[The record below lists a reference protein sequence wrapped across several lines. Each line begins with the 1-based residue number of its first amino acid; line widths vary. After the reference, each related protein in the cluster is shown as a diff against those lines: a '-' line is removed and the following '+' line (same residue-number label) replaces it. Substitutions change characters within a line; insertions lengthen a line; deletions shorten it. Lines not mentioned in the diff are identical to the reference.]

1 MRAGANVG
9 HRATV
14 GSREF
19 RGMAGLSASWD
30 QWSLSGIG
38 PHLRGSMTTPLLQ
51 ARSIT
56 KRFGAL
62 QALADVDIDIH
73 PGEVLAILGDNG
85 AGKSTFIKILSGA
98 YEPSA
103 GTLLLDGA
111 PVNFGSP
118 QDAADVGIATIFQ
131 ELALSEN
138 LSIAENV
145 FLGRELVRHVLGV
158 PFLKRR
164 AMRQKVAELL
174 RTLEAHI
181 SDPDA
186 AVGTLS
192 GGQRQAVAIS
202 RALNLNARLVI
213 MDEPT
218 AALAVAETRKVLQLI
233 RRLAE
238 GGRAVILISHN
249 MHDVFEV
256 ADRIVV
262 LRRGRKIAERRRSET
277 DPEEVVS
284 FITGAH
290 PDVRALETQA

>member
-1 MRAGANVG
+1 
-9 HRATV
+9 
-14 GSREF
+14 
-19 RGMAGLSASWD
+19 
-30 QWSLSGIG
+30 
-38 PHLRGSMTTPLLQ
+38 MTTPLLQ

-62 QALADVDIDIH
+62 QALADVDVDIH
-73 PGEVLAILGDNG
+73 AGEVLAILGDNG

-111 PVNFGSP
+111 PVSFASP

-145 FLGRELVRHVLGV
+145 FLGRELVRRVLGV
-158 PFLKRR
+158 PFLKRQ
-164 AMRQKVAELL
+164 AMKQKVAELL
-174 RTLEAHI
+174 NTLEAHI
-181 SDPDA
+181 SDPEA
-186 AVGTLS
+186 AVGSLS

-262 LRRGRKIAERRRSET
+262 FRRGRKIAERRRSET

-290 PDVRALETQA
+290 PDVRALEMQA

>member
-1 MRAGANVG
+1 M
-9 HRATV
+9 
-14 GSREF
+14 S
-19 RGMAGLSASWD
+19 
-30 QWSLSGIG
+30 
-38 PHLRGSMTTPLLQ
+38 PPLLQ
-51 ARSIT
+51 ARSIA

-62 QALADVDIDIH
+62 QALADVDVDIH
-73 PGEVLAILGDNG
+73 SGEVLAILGDNG

-111 PVNFGSP
+111 PVSFASP
-118 QDAADVGIATIFQ
+118 QAAADVGIATIFQ

-145 FLGRELVRHVLGV
+145 FLGRELVRRVLGV

-164 AMRQKVAELL
+164 AMKQKVAELMH
-174 RTLEAHI
+174 TLEAHI
-181 SDPDA
+181 SDPEA
-186 AVGTLS
+186 AVGSLS

-262 LRRGRKIAERRRSET
+262 FRRGRKIAERRRSET
-277 DPEEVVS
+277 NPEEVVS

-290 PDVRALETQA
+290 PDVRALEAQA

>member
-1 MRAGANVG
+1 M
-9 HRATV
+9 
-14 GSREF
+14 S
-19 RGMAGLSASWD
+19 
-30 QWSLSGIG
+30 
-38 PHLRGSMTTPLLQ
+38 PPLLQ
-51 ARSIT
+51 ARSIA

-62 QALADVDIDIH
+62 QALADVDVDIH
-73 PGEVLAILGDNG
+73 AGEVLAILGDNG

-111 PVNFGSP
+111 LVSFASP
-118 QDAADVGIATIFQ
+118 QAAADVGIATIFQ

-145 FLGRELVRHVLGV
+145 FLGRELVRRVLGV

-164 AMRQKVAELL
+164 AMKQKVAELL
-174 RTLEAHI
+174 HTLEAHI
-181 SDPDA
+181 SDPEA
-186 AVGTLS
+186 AVGSLS
-192 GGQRQAVAIS
+192 GGQRQAVAIA

-262 LRRGRKIAERRRSET
+262 FRRGRKIAERRRSET

-290 PDVRALETQA
+290 PDVRALEMQA

>member
-1 MRAGANVG
+1 
-9 HRATV
+9 
-14 GSREF
+14 
-19 RGMAGLSASWD
+19 
-30 QWSLSGIG
+30 
-38 PHLRGSMTTPLLQ
+38 MTTPLLQ
-51 ARSIT
+51 ARSIS

-62 QALADVDIDIH
+62 QALADVDVDINA
-73 PGEVLAILGDNG
+73 GEVLAILGDNG

-111 PVNFGSP
+111 PVSFASP

-145 FLGRELVRHVLGV
+145 FLGRELVRRVLGV
-158 PFLKRR
+158 PFLKRQ
-164 AMRQKVAELL
+164 AMKQKVAELL
-174 RTLEAHI
+174 NTLEAHI
-181 SDPDA
+181 SDPEA
-186 AVGTLS
+186 AVGSLS

-202 RALNLNARLVI
+202 RALNLNARLVV

-262 LRRGRKIAERRRSET
+262 FRRGRKIAERRRSET

-290 PDVRALETQA
+290 PDVRALEMQA

>member
-1 MRAGANVG
+1 M
-9 HRATV
+9 
-14 GSREF
+14 S
-19 RGMAGLSASWD
+19 
-30 QWSLSGIG
+30 
-38 PHLRGSMTTPLLQ
+38 PPLLQ
-51 ARSIT
+51 ARSIA

-62 QALADVDIDIH
+62 QALADVDVDIH
-73 PGEVLAILGDNG
+73 SGEVLAILGDNG

-111 PVNFGSP
+111 PVSFASP
-118 QDAADVGIATIFQ
+118 QAAADVGIATIFQ

-145 FLGRELVRHVLGV
+145 FLGRELVRRVLGV

-164 AMRQKVAELL
+164 AMKQKVAELL
-174 RTLEAHI
+174 HTLEAHI
-181 SDPDA
+181 SDPEA
-186 AVGTLS
+186 AVGSLS

-262 LRRGRKIAERRRSET
+262 FRRGRKIAERRRSET

-290 PDVRALETQA
+290 PDVRALEMQA

>member
-1 MRAGANVG
+1 
-9 HRATV
+9 
-14 GSREF
+14 
-19 RGMAGLSASWD
+19 
-30 QWSLSGIG
+30 
-38 PHLRGSMTTPLLQ
+38 MTTPLLQ
-51 ARSIT
+51 ARSIS

-62 QALADVDIDIH
+62 QALADVDVDIH
-73 PGEVLAILGDNG
+73 AGEVLAILGDNG

-111 PVNFGSP
+111 PVSFASP

-145 FLGRELVRHVLGV
+145 FLGRELVRRVLGV
-158 PFLKRR
+158 PFLKRQ
-164 AMRQKVAELL
+164 AMKQKVAELL
-174 RTLEAHI
+174 NTLEVHI
-181 SDPDA
+181 SDPEA
-186 AVGTLS
+186 AVGSLS

-262 LRRGRKIAERRRSET
+262 FRRGRKIAERRRSET

-290 PDVRALETQA
+290 PDVRALEMQA

>member
-1 MRAGANVG
+1 
-9 HRATV
+9 
-14 GSREF
+14 
-19 RGMAGLSASWD
+19 
-30 QWSLSGIG
+30 
-38 PHLRGSMTTPLLQ
+38 MTTPVLQ
-51 ARSIT
+51 ARSIS

-62 QALADVDIDIH
+62 QALADVDVDIH
-73 PGEVLAILGDNG
+73 AGEVLAILGDNG

-111 PVNFGSP
+111 PVSFVSP

-145 FLGRELVRHVLGV
+145 FLGRELVRRVLGV
-158 PFLKRR
+158 PFLKRQ
-164 AMRQKVAELL
+164 AMKQKVAELL
-174 RTLEAHI
+174 NTLDAHI
-181 SDPDA
+181 SDPEA
-186 AVGTLS
+186 TVGSLS

-262 LRRGRKIAERRRSET
+262 FRRGRKIAERRRSET

-290 PDVRALETQA
+290 PDVRALEMQA

>member
-1 MRAGANVG
+1 M
-9 HRATV
+9 
-14 GSREF
+14 S
-19 RGMAGLSASWD
+19 
-30 QWSLSGIG
+30 
-38 PHLRGSMTTPLLQ
+38 PPLLQ
-51 ARSIT
+51 ARSIA

-62 QALADVDIDIH
+62 HALADVDVDIH
-73 PGEVLAILGDNG
+73 AGEVLAILGDNG

-111 PVNFGSP
+111 PVSFASP
-118 QDAADVGIATIFQ
+118 QAAADVGIATIFQ

-145 FLGRELVRHVLGV
+145 FLGRELVRRVLGV

-164 AMRQKVAELL
+164 AMKQKVAELL
-174 RTLEAHI
+174 HTLEAHI
-181 SDPDA
+181 SDPEA
-186 AVGTLS
+186 AVGSLS

-262 LRRGRKIAERRRSET
+262 FRRGRKIAERRRSET

-290 PDVRALETQA
+290 PDVRALEMQA

>member
-1 MRAGANVG
+1 
-9 HRATV
+9 
-14 GSREF
+14 
-19 RGMAGLSASWD
+19 
-30 QWSLSGIG
+30 
-38 PHLRGSMTTPLLQ
+38 MTTPLLQ

-62 QALADVDIDIH
+62 QALADVDVDIH
-73 PGEVLAILGDNG
+73 AGEVLAILGDNG

-103 GTLLLDGA
+103 GTLLLDGG
-111 PVNFGSP
+111 PVSFVSP

-145 FLGRELVRHVLGV
+145 FLGRELVRRVLGV
-158 PFLKRR
+158 PFLRR
-164 AMRQKVAELL
+164 QAMKQKVAELL
-174 RTLEAHI
+174 NTLEAHI
-181 SDPDA
+181 SDPE
-186 AVGTLS
+186 AVVGSLS

-256 ADRIVV
+256 VDRIVV
-262 LRRGRKIAERRRSET
+262 FRRGRKIAERRRSET

-284 FITGAH
+284 LITGAH
-290 PDVRALETQA
+290 PDVRALEMQT

>member
-1 MRAGANVG
+1 
-9 HRATV
+9 
-14 GSREF
+14 
-19 RGMAGLSASWD
+19 
-30 QWSLSGIG
+30 
-38 PHLRGSMTTPLLQ
+38 MTTPLLQ

-56 KRFGAL
+56 KRFGPL

-73 PGEVLAILGDNG
+73 AGEVLAILGDNG

-111 PVNFGSP
+111 PARFASP

-145 FLGRELVRHVLGV
+145 FLGRELVRRVLGV

-164 AMRQKVAELL
+164 AMKQKVAELMH
-174 RTLEAHI
+174 TLEAHI
-181 SDPDA
+181 SDPEA
-186 AVGTLS
+186 AVGSLS

-262 LRRGRKIAERRRSET
+262 FRRGRKIAERRRSET

-290 PDVRALETQA
+290 PDVRALEMQA

>member
-1 MRAGANVG
+1 
-9 HRATV
+9 
-14 GSREF
+14 
-19 RGMAGLSASWD
+19 
-30 QWSLSGIG
+30 
-38 PHLRGSMTTPLLQ
+38 MTTLLLQ

-62 QALADVDIDIH
+62 QALADVNVDIH
-73 PGEVLAILGDNG
+73 AGEVLAILGDNG

-111 PVNFGSP
+111 PVSFVSP

-145 FLGRELVRHVLGV
+145 FLGRELVRRVLGV
-158 PFLKRR
+158 PFLKRQ
-164 AMRQKVAELL
+164 AMKQKVAELL
-174 RTLEAHI
+174 NTLDAHI
-181 SDPDA
+181 SDPEA
-186 AVGTLS
+186 TVGSLS

-262 LRRGRKIAERRRSET
+262 FRRGRKIAERRRSET

-290 PDVRALETQA
+290 PDVRALEMQA

>member
-1 MRAGANVG
+1 MVS
-9 HRATV
+9 TM
-14 GSREF
+14 S
-19 RGMAGLSASWD
+19 
-30 QWSLSGIG
+30 
-38 PHLRGSMTTPLLQ
+38 PPLLQ

-62 QALADVDIDIH
+62 QALADVDVDIH
-73 PGEVLAILGDNG
+73 AGEVLAILGDNG

-111 PVNFGSP
+111 PVSFASP

-145 FLGRELVRHVLGV
+145 FLGRELVRRVLGV
-158 PFLKRR
+158 PFLKRQ
-164 AMRQKVAELL
+164 AMKQKVAELL
-174 RTLEAHI
+174 NTLEAHI
-181 SDPDA
+181 SDPEA
-186 AVGTLS
+186 AVGSLS

-262 LRRGRKIAERRRSET
+262 FRRGRKIAERRRSET

-290 PDVRALETQA
+290 PDVRALEMQA

>member
-1 MRAGANVG
+1 
-9 HRATV
+9 
-14 GSREF
+14 
-19 RGMAGLSASWD
+19 
-30 QWSLSGIG
+30 
-38 PHLRGSMTTPLLQ
+38 MTTPLLQ

-56 KRFGAL
+56 KRFGGL
-62 QALADVDIDIH
+62 QALADVDVDIH
-73 PGEVLAILGDNG
+73 AGEVLAILGDNG

-111 PVNFGSP
+111 PVSFVSP

-145 FLGRELVRHVLGV
+145 FLGRELVRRVLGV
-158 PFLKRR
+158 PFLKRQ
-164 AMRQKVAELL
+164 AMKQKVAELL
-174 RTLEAHI
+174 NTLEAHI
-181 SDPDA
+181 SDPEA
-186 AVGTLS
+186 AVGSLS

-262 LRRGRKIAERRRSET
+262 FRRGRKIAERRRSET

-290 PDVRALETQA
+290 PDVRALEMQV

>member
-1 MRAGANVG
+1 
-9 HRATV
+9 
-14 GSREF
+14 
-19 RGMAGLSASWD
+19 
-30 QWSLSGIG
+30 
-38 PHLRGSMTTPLLQ
+38 MTTPLLQ

-62 QALADVDIDIH
+62 QALADVDVDIH
-73 PGEVLAILGDNG
+73 AGEVLAILGDNG

-111 PVNFGSP
+111 PARFASP
-118 QDAADVGIATIFQ
+118 QDAADAGIATIFQ

-145 FLGRELVRHVLGV
+145 FLGRELVRRVLGV
-158 PFLKRR
+158 PFLKRG

-174 RTLEAHI
+174 HTLEAHI
-181 SDPDA
+181 SDPEA
-186 AVGTLS
+186 AVGSLS

-262 LRRGRKIAERRRSET
+262 FRRGRKIAERRRSET